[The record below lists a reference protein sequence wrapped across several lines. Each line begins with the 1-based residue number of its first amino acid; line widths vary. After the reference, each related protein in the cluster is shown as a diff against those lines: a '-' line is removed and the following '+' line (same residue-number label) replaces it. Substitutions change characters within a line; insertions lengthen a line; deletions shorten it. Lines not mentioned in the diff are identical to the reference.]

1 MRQCDVTAISHV
13 AAKYHVTA
21 MTQLLAGWLAGWLV
35 GWPVGRLAG
44 WLVDRLVVSASE

>member
-21 MTQLLAGWLAGWLV
+21 MTQLLVGRLVGWLV
-35 GWPVGRLAG
+35 GWLAA
-44 WLVDRLVVSASE
+44 LASESLSPKKYI